1 MHRVHHFW
9 TSSDAFDAS
18 LDEGE
23 VREGDVL
30 VVVGERVVGLASTDP
45 IAVTVNAGALRPFPA
60 LARAQLLDELVH
72 GEAAIA
78 AAVDEAVRHG
88 FPVANHFHSFA
99 TESRPGVEHAAHV
112 VFSLDDVAVVL
123 DTVDRRIAAL
133 EGDPGAADGATVA
146 ERIERLR
153 TARERLAGYT
163 RSLPPIAVGEV
174 AP

>member
-30 VVVGERVVGLASTDP
+30 VVVGERVVGLASTEP

-133 EGDPGAADGATVA
+133 EGGPEVDGGATVA

>member
-18 LDEGE
+18 LAEGE

-30 VVVGERVVGLASTDP
+30 VVVHERIVGLASTDP
-45 IAVTVNAGALRPFPA
+45 IAVTVNAGALRSFPA
-60 LARAQLLDELVH
+60 LAREQMLDELVH
-72 GEAAIA
+72 GEEAIA

-88 FPVANHFHSFA
+88 FPVANHYHGFA
-99 TESRPGVEHAAHV
+99 SVSRPGIEHAAHV
-112 VFSLDDVAVVL
+112 VFSLDDVAVML

-133 EGDPGAADGATVA
+133 ERDAEAAAGETVV
-146 ERIERLR
+146 ERIGRLR

-163 RSLPPIAVGEV
+163 RSLPPIAIEEV